1 MHIFLDGFFLGLAYA
16 MPIGSQNVFVIGSA
30 LSQKLPQ
37 SYVTAAV
44 VSIVDMILGLA
55 CLLGVGKLLIQ
66 YNVIRMACF
75 FIGAFFLFYL
85 ATQLILTKEMNFE
98 ITGKSLNFKKIVQN
112 CVLLT
117 WLNPQAIIDGSLLF
131 GTYRAA
137 LSSNELLTFSCGII
151 LASPL
156 WFFSLTTMVGYFGQ
170 KMSKKA
176 IRNINIVC
184 AIMLYLLAINL
195 LFLFVNEY
203 MK

>member
-1 MHIFLDGFFLGLAYA
+1 MNIFLYGFFLGLAYA

-30 LSQKLPQ
+30 LSQKLPR

-44 VSIVDMILGLA
+44 VSIVDVILGLT
-55 CLLGVGKLLIQ
+55 CLLGVGELLIQ
-66 YNVIRMACF
+66 YNVIHMACF
-75 FIGAFFLFYL
+75 FIGAIFLFYL
-85 ATQLILTKEMNFE
+85 ATQLILIKEMNFE

-156 WFFSLTTMVGYFGQ
+156 WFFSLTTIVGYFGQ